1 MYGQI
6 EVYRVMLMISQCGVA
21 LRIFSINASLTYPSL
36 VRVSRYIDA
45 NPLDLQL
52 DIPMLGQF
60 RIFFFVH
67 DVHAAAMF
75 LTTATDRI
83 GSSEESVLYR
93 ASRLADR
100 SYATLNT
107 PTPESAEYMQPQ
119 RYTAVSKLY
128 TPAIVTTAPKDTV
141 EIADLPTLLQKS
153 RWTFYLDDI
162 PDTIG
167 NLHSATQVWLGGLEE
182 SEAAV
187 IVVRPDGYV
196 GAISRW
202 DFRGQTAG
210 QQAGFW
216 LDEYFSGFLEA

>member
-1 MYGQI
+1 
-6 EVYRVMLMISQCGVA
+6 
-21 LRIFSINASLTYPSL
+21 
-36 VRVSRYIDA
+36 
-45 NPLDLQL
+45 
-52 DIPMLGQF
+52 MLGQF

-67 DVHAAAMF
+67 DVHAAATF

-83 GSSEESVLYR
+83 GSSEESILYR
-93 ASRLADR
+93 ASRLAER
-100 SYATLNT
+100 SYASLNT
-107 PTPESAEYMQPQ
+107 CTPESAEYMQPQ

-141 EIADLPTLLQKS
+141 EIADLPVLLQKS

-162 PDTIG
+162 PDASG
-167 NLHSATQVWLGGLEE
+167 NAHSATQVWLGRLEE
-182 SEAAV
+182 PEAAV

-202 DFRGQTAG
+202 DFGGHTAG
-210 QQAGFW
+210 QQAGIW

>member
-1 MYGQI
+1 M
-6 EVYRVMLMISQCGVA
+6 
-21 LRIFSINASLTYPSL
+21 T
-36 VRVSRYIDA
+36 RYIDA

-75 LTTATDRI
+75 LGTVTDRI
-83 GSSEESVLYR
+83 GSSEESILYR

-107 PTPESAEYMQPQ
+107 STPESAEYMQPQ
-119 RYTAVSKLY
+119 RYTSVSKLY

-141 EIADLPTLLQKS
+141 EIADLPSLLQTS
-153 RWTFYLDDI
+153 RWTFYLDDR
-162 PDTIG
+162 PDTTG
-167 NLHSATQVWLGGLEE
+167 SPHSATQAWLGKLGE
-182 SEAAV
+182 SEAA
-187 IVVRPDGYV
+187 IMIVRPDGYV

-202 DFRGQTAG
+202 DFRAQVAG
-210 QQAGFW
+210 QQAGVW
-216 LDEYFSGFLEA
+216 LDGYFEGFLKA

>member
-1 MYGQI
+1 MK
-6 EVYRVMLMISQCGVA
+6 SQCDVA
-21 LRIFSINASLTYPSL
+21 RWIRSRKVSLTYP
-36 VRVSRYIDA
+36 VPVQVTRYIDA

-67 DVHAAAMF
+67 DAHAAATF
-75 LTTATDRI
+75 LSTVTDRI
-83 GSSEESVLYR
+83 GSSEESILYR
-93 ASRLADR
+93 ASRLAER

-107 PTPESAEYMQPQ
+107 STPESAEYMQPQ

-141 EIADLPTLLQKS
+141 EIADLPALLQKS

-162 PDTIG
+162 PDEVG
-167 NLHSATQVWLGGLEE
+167 NTHSATRAWLGELKD

-202 DFRGQTAG
+202 DFRAQAAG
-210 QQAGFW
+210 QQAGVWF
-216 LDEYFSGFLEA
+216 DEYFGGFLEA

>member
-1 MYGQI
+1 M
-6 EVYRVMLMISQCGVA
+6 VSQYGVA
-21 LRIFSINASLTYPSL
+21 RRIRSRNPSLTYPAS
-36 VRVSRYIDA
+36 VQVTRYIDA

-67 DVHAAAMF
+67 DAHAAATF
-75 LTTATDRI
+75 LNTVTDRI
-83 GSSEESVLYR
+83 GSSEESILYR
-93 ASRLADR
+93 ASRLADQ
-100 SYATLNT
+100 SYATLNKS
-107 PTPESAEYMQPQ
+107 TPESAEYMQPQ
-119 RYTAVSKLY
+119 RYNAVSKLY
-128 TPAIVTTAPKDTV
+128 TPAIVTTAPKDSV
-141 EIADLPTLLQKS
+141 EIADLPALLQIS

-167 NLHSATQVWLGGLEE
+167 NPHSATKAWLGRLEE
-182 SEAAV
+182 PEAAV

-210 QQAGFW
+210 QQAGVW
-216 LDEYFSGFLEA
+216 LDEYFGGFLEA